1 MEIKEEILDDNCFY
15 KDGLNFSCRKGC
27 NKCCSSE
34 SGFVFLSSR
43 DIDEIAKAV
52 NLTREEVIAVYTRE
66 YVSSTNERMLVLKEY
81 SNADCVFLTK
91 EGCSIYDHRPLQ
103 CITYPFWDRIL
114 RSKEDWDNEAKECPG
129 INSKDGHI
137 SKKDIDFIRSLFELP
152 HCTLLK

>member
-1 MEIKEEILDDNCFY
+1 M
-15 KDGLNFSCRKGC
+15 
-27 NKCCSSE
+27 
-34 SGFVFLSSR
+34 SSR

-52 NLTREEVIAVYTRE
+52 NLTREETIAVYTRE

-129 INSKDGHI
+129 INCKDGHI